1 MHQERHENTRPKWQG
16 YVGTGGRE
24 ACKMEFRIGS
34 RVIRA
39 EESQGAS
46 LHSVTEEASIHFG
59 KLIGTSTNCP
69 EFL

>member
-1 MHQERHENTRPKWQG
+1 MHQERHENTWPKWQG

-39 EESQGAS
+39 EESQG
-46 LHSVTEEASIHFG
+46 LCNLDSVTWT
-59 KLIGTSTNCP
+59 L
-69 EFL
+69 

>member
-24 ACKMEFRIGS
+24 ACKMKFRIGS

-46 LHSVTEEASIHFG
+46 LDSVRTYTYTLYVYNTYIV
-59 KLIGTSTNCP
+59 
-69 EFL
+69 